1 MKAASV
7 RIVVVA
13 TAAATLAG
21 CAVGPDFHSPAAP
34 VAGGYTA
41 TKLPPQ
47 TAAAPVGGG
56 AAQRFAIARDVSAQ
70 WWSLF
75 RSPALDR
82 LVDQGLAGNPSLA
95 AARAALAAA
104 QENLAAGDGLLYP
117 SVDASLQA
125 TKQRTTGL
133 TTGASSQE
141 FKLYNASVN
150 VSYGL
155 DLFGSARR
163 QLEALQAQVDYQRYQ
178 LEAAYLSLSANI
190 VTTAVQE
197 ASLRGQ
203 ISATQAVIAADRR
216 LLALVERQFE
226 LGAVARSAVLLQRSQ
241 LAADRATLPL
251 LEKQLSFSRHA
262 LAALVGR
269 LPDRAGTPEFQLDA
283 LHLPAVLPVS
293 LPSALARQ
301 RPDIRAAEAL
311 LHQASAGVG
320 VATANLYPQ
329 VTLSAA
335 LGSQALTA
343 SSLFGARNAIWNLGA
358 GILQPV
364 FNGGELSAKRRA
376 AQSALDQAAGQY
388 RQTVVNAFQNVAD
401 SLRALS
407 DDAQTLEAQA
417 QFSAAAKD
425 SLALTQTQFSLGAV
439 SYLTLAAAQRDEAQ
453 ARINLIK
460 ARAARYADTAA
471 LFQSLGG
478 GWWNRTSAA
487 PGAISKRSGE
497 PAPHGESAHD

>member
-1 MKAASV
+1 MKALSV
-7 RIVVVA
+7 RVSI
-13 TAAATLAG
+13 AAILASSLAG
-21 CAVGPDFHSPAAP
+21 CAVGPDFRAPAAP
-34 VAGGYTA
+34 AADTYTA
-41 TKLPPQ
+41 TTLPVQ
-47 TAAAPVGGG
+47 TAAAPVDGG
-56 AAQRFAIARDVSAQ
+56 AAQRFDFRQDVSAQ
-70 WWSLF
+70 WWTLF
-75 RSPALDR
+75 RSPALDA
-82 LVDQGLAGNPSLA
+82 LVARGLADSPSLA

-117 SVDASLQA
+117 GVDAGLQGER
-125 TKQRTTGL
+125 QRISGVSTG
-133 TTGASSQE
+133 TASRE
-141 FKLYNASVN
+141 FSLYNASVK

-163 QLEALQAQVDYQRYQ
+163 QLEALSAQADYQRYL

-203 ISATQAVIAADRR
+203 IEATRAVIAADRR
-216 LLALVERQFE
+216 LSAVVERQFE

-241 LAADRATLPL
+241 LAATRATLPP
-251 LEKQLSFSRHA
+251 LEKQLAFTRHA

-269 LPDRAGTPEFQLDA
+269 LPGEAGAPEFRLDA
-283 LHLPAVLPVS
+283 LNLPTVLPVS

-335 LGSQALTA
+335 YGSEALTTGA
-343 SSLFGARNAIWNLGA
+343 LFGANNVVWNLGA
-358 GILQPV
+358 GALQPL
-364 FNGGELSAKRRA
+364 FHGGELSAKRRA
-376 AQSALDQAAGQY
+376 ALATLDQAAGQY

-401 SLRALS
+401 SLRALA

-417 QFSAAAKD
+417 QFSAAARD
-425 SLALTQTQFSLGAV
+425 SLDLAQQQFSLGAV

-471 LFQSLGG
+471 LFQALGG
-478 GWWNRTSAA
+478 GWWHRDPASE
-487 PGAISKRSGE
+487 KDGE
-497 PAPHGESAHD
+497 PVPHGESAHD

>member
-1 MKAASV
+1 MKAAIV
-7 RIVVVA
+7 RATVA
-13 TAAATLAG
+13 TIVAANLAG
-21 CAVGPDFHSPAAP
+21 CAVGPDFHTPAAP
-34 VAGGYTA
+34 VASTYTLS
-41 TKLPPQ
+41 KLPAQ
-47 TAAAPVGGG
+47 TVAAQVAGG
-56 AAQRFAIARDVSAQ
+56 ASQRFAIAQDVSAQ

-75 RSPALDR
+75 RSPALNQ
-82 LVDQGLAGNPSLA
+82 LVEQGLADSPSLA

-104 QENLAAGDGLLYP
+104 GENLAAGDGLLYP
-117 SVDASLQA
+117 SVTAGFQP
-125 TKQRTTGL
+125 TRQRVTGL
-133 TTGASSQE
+133 TTGGHSQE
-141 FKLYNASVN
+141 FSLYNASVN

-163 QLEALQAQVDYQRYQ
+163 QLEALQAQVDYQRYL

-197 ASLRGQ
+197 ASLRDQ
-203 ISATQAVIAADRR
+203 IAATHAVIDSDQR
-216 LLALVERQFE
+216 LLTVVERQFE
-226 LGAVARSAVLLQRSQ
+226 LGAVARSAVLQQRSQ
-241 LAADRATLPL
+241 LASARTTLPQ
-251 LEKQLSFSRHA
+251 LEKQLSFTRHA

-269 LPDRAGTPEFQLDA
+269 LPGEAGTPEFQLDA
-283 LHLPAVLPVS
+283 LHLPTVLPVS

-335 LGSQALTA
+335 YGSQALTA
-343 SSLFGARNAIWNLGA
+343 GALFGANNIIWSLGA
-358 GILQPV
+358 GVLQPV

-376 AQSALDQAAGQY
+376 ALATLDQAAGQY

-407 DDAQTLEAQA
+407 DDAQALEAQA

-425 SLALTQTQFSLGAV
+425 SLDLAQTQFSLGAV
-439 SYLTLAAAQRDEAQ
+439 GYLTLAAAQRDEQQ

-460 ARAARYADTAA
+460 AQAARYADTAA
-471 LFQSLGG
+471 LFQALGG
-478 GWWNRTSAA
+478 GWWHRN
-487 PGAISKRSGE
+487 
-497 PAPHGESAHD
+497 PASERGGKPVPHGETAHD